1 MRTSNK
7 RGSQVKLDFMRSWEH
22 SRSRKK
28 AVSIEQ
34 LAEDAEENSIDFDIP
49 DTRSEFENS
58 VLSELQIAE
67 FAARFSGRDK
77 KILEMKMEGHTAQ
90 EIAEAVGY
98 KTHGAVLKRIRH
110 IAAVMRILSRKNI
123 KNIWKH
129 SNPSIPSA
137 AILTIAAFFY
147 PFPDR
152 GDFCGERII

>member
-1 MRTSNK
+1 MGT
-7 RGSQVKLDFMRSWEH
+7 QPFQE
-22 SRSRKK
+22 K

-49 DTRSEFENS
+49 DTRSAFENS

-67 FAARFSGRDK
+67 FAAGLSERDK
-77 KILEMKMEGHTAQ
+77 KILEMKMKGHRLQ

-110 IAAVMRILSRKNI
+110 IADCYEDFISEEYQ
-123 KNIWKH
+123 NIWKH

-152 GDFCGERII
+152 G